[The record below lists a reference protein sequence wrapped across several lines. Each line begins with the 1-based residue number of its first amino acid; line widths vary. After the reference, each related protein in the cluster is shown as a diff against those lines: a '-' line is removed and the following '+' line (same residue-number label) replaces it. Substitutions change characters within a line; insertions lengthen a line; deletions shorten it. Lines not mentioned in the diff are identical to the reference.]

1 MMFKYIAAPLIGA
14 LIGYCTN
21 YIAVKMLFRPRR
33 EKYIFGHK
41 VPLTPGAIPKGKTRL
56 AKAVGDVISNH
67 LVTSEDIES
76 KALNEDTEAA
86 VAERIMKL
94 LKSDIDSGFRAI
106 SSSEEEYEMI
116 TTNLDYAV
124 TLRMVDA
131 INNIN
136 FADIIKVKGGQII
149 GEQLGGSM
157 LGMFINPEMIDG
169 ILDSISDNI
178 GRYVDDH
185 CYKFLAPEVSRSMEK
200 LRGDNV
206 YDIITGSGVSDEE
219 LREKVRE
226 IYRKTIKAVVPELI
240 TKMDIAG
247 MVRSKI
253 EDMEVEQLEDMVMEV
268 MAKELTTIVN
278 LGALIGF
285 VLGLINLIF

>member
-1 MMFKYIAAPLIGA
+1 
-14 LIGYCTN
+14 
-21 YIAVKMLFRPRR
+21 
-33 EKYIFGHK
+33 
-41 VPLTPGAIPKGKTRL
+41 
-56 AKAVGDVISNH
+56 
-67 LVTSEDIES
+67 
-76 KALNEDTEAA
+76 
-86 VAERIMKL
+86 
-94 LKSDIDSGFRAI
+94 
-106 SSSEEEYEMI
+106 
-116 TTNLDYAV
+116 
-124 TLRMVDA
+124 
-131 INNIN
+131 
-136 FADIIKVKGGQII
+136 
-149 GEQLGGSM
+149 
-157 LGMFINPEMIDG
+157 
-169 ILDSISDNI
+169 
-178 GRYVDDH
+178 
-185 CYKFLAPEVSRSMEK
+185 MEK

>member
-1 MMFKYIAAPLIGA
+1 MLKYIAAPLIGA

-21 YIAVKMLFRPRR
+21 YIAVKMLFRPRHER
-33 EKYIFGHK
+33 YFFGHK
-41 VPLTPGAIPKGKTRL
+41 VPLTPGAIPKGKIRL
-56 AKAVGDVISNH
+56 AKSVGDVISNH
-67 LVTSEDIES
+67 LVTSEDIEG
-76 KALNEDTEAA
+76 KALNEETEAA
-86 VAERIMKL
+86 VTERIMKM

-124 TLRMVDA
+124 TLRMADA
-131 INNIN
+131 VKSIN
-136 FADIIKVKGGQII
+136 FSDIIRVKGGQII
-149 GEQLGGSM
+149 GEQLGGFM

-169 ILDSISDNI
+169 ILGSISDNI

-185 CYKFLAPEVSRSMEK
+185 CYNFLAPEVSRSMEK
-200 LRGDNV
+200 LRGDNI
-206 YDIITGSGVSDEE
+206 YDMITSNGVSDEE
-219 LREKVRE
+219 LRAKVRE
-226 IYRKTIKAVVPELI
+226 IYRKTIKAVIPELI
-240 TKMDIAG
+240 AKMDIAS

-268 MAKELTTIVN
+268 MSKELTTIVN

-285 VLGLINLIF
+285 ILGLINLIF

>member
-1 MMFKYIAAPLIGA
+1 MFKYVAAPLIGA

-21 YIAVKMLFRPRR
+21 YIAVKMLFRPRH

-41 VPLTPGAIPKGKTRL
+41 VPLTPGAIPKGKSRL
-56 AKAVGDVISNH
+56 AKSVGDVISNH

-76 KALNEDTEAA
+76 KALDNEAENA
-86 VAERIMKL
+86 VVTRVMNI
-94 LKSDIDSGFRAI
+94 LKSDIDNGFRAI
-106 SSSEEEYEMI
+106 SSSEEEYEAI

-124 TLRMVDA
+124 TERMADA
-131 INNIN
+131 VKSIN
-136 FADIIKVKGGQII
+136 FTDIIKVKGGQII
-149 GEQLGGSM
+149 GEQLGGSI

-178 GRYVDDH
+178 GRYVDEH
-185 CYKFLAPEVSRSMEK
+185 CYKFLAPEVSRSMGK

-206 YDIITGSGVSDEE
+206 YDMITSNGVSDKE

-226 IYRKTIKAVVPELI
+226 VYRNAVRTVVPAI
-240 TKMDIAG
+240 IAKMDIAG
-247 MVRSKI
+247 MVRQKI
-253 EDMEVEQLEDMVMEV
+253 EDMEVEQLENMVMEV
-268 MAKELTTIVN
+268 MAKELHTIVN

-285 VLGLINLIF
+285 VLGLINLLF